1 MPGLLAIEVDRW
13 RRHIPAKVSLEV
25 DMWQKRW
32 IVDGL
37 GQVEF
42 AGLLKCLRWG
52 RVGGEVSW
60 SEMKGEVWAESCT
73 LPTTL
78 ARWYL
83 QSGHGR
89 ESRERRERLW
99 TEP

>member
-1 MPGLLAIEVDRW
+1 MMPGLLAIEVDRW

-32 IVDGL
+32 IVNGL

-52 RVGGEVSW
+52 LSGRGGVLVGD
-60 SEMKGEVWAESCT
+60 
-73 LPTTL
+73 
-78 ARWYL
+78 
-83 QSGHGR
+83 
-89 ESRERRERLW
+89 ERRGVG
-99 TEP
+99 

>member
-1 MPGLLAIEVDRW
+1 M
-13 RRHIPAKVSLEV
+13 
-25 DMWQKRW
+25 
-32 IVDGL
+32 
-37 GQVEF
+37 
-42 AGLLKCLRWG
+42 
-52 RVGGEVSW
+52 SW

-99 TEP
+99 TEPCGTLTFGLRRGE